1 MKAGKVRAFAF
12 VSVLL
17 ASLAVGGASVYADE
31 TSAYVVENKTPN
43 FTLEEPIKLQVKVF
57 DKTRREIR
65 NARVIFEIVPA
76 GEPPPFGHDAEM
88 SHAAHM
94 AASGGPTVP
103 EEHKYMH
110 DLHQMKV
117 VADKAIHKVATF
129 DAETGF
135 YVAPHVFSRW
145 TWHVRVYV
153 AGSDGR
159 LQRATTFT
167 VRVHCEY
174 FDVTN
179 IELVKTYLHQLA
191 AAAAKQDWPSA
202 KRKLGEIEASA
213 RGKHGLY
220 YMRKNHHG
228 LDISEFEQQ
237 FSQLKKS
244 VEQASAQPA
253 AEKVRGLLD
262 IADRYEK
269 DFAVVEVKAAPAS
282 DRPNRYEIKVW
293 DRINN
298 LGVARA
304 LVVVQE
310 QYNLDQEATNP
321 AIVPFLPPDQGLY
334 HAKVADLPRGTL
346 ASEVGNG
353 IYAFESKDF
362 ASSDRPK
369 RIFVYYHLDRPG
381 VPSKFITKEINVGRG
396 G

>member
-43 FTLEEPIKLQVKVF
+43 FTLEEPIKLQVKIF
-57 DKTRREIR
+57 DKTRREVR

-94 AASGGPTVP
+94 AVSGGPTVP
-103 EEHKYMH
+103 EEYKYMH
-110 DLHQMKV
+110 DLQQMKV

-159 LQRATTFT
+159 LQRATTFA

-179 IELVKTYLHQLA
+179 Q
-191 AAAAKQDWPSA
+191 
-202 KRKLGEIEASA
+202 
-213 RGKHGLY
+213 
-220 YMRKNHHG
+220 
-228 LDISEFEQQ
+228 
-237 FSQLKKS
+237 
-244 VEQASAQPA
+244 
-253 AEKVRGLLD
+253 
-262 IADRYEK
+262 
-269 DFAVVEVKAAPAS
+269 
-282 DRPNRYEIKVW
+282 
-293 DRINN
+293 
-298 LGVARA
+298 
-304 LVVVQE
+304 
-310 QYNLDQEATNP
+310 
-321 AIVPFLPPDQGLY
+321 
-334 HAKVADLPRGTL
+334 
-346 ASEVGNG
+346 
-353 IYAFESKDF
+353 
-362 ASSDRPK
+362 
-369 RIFVYYHLDRPG
+369 
-381 VPSKFITKEINVGRG
+381 
-396 G
+396 